1 MSFIGHSRKQ
11 PVWTNF
17 QVMDKNISLLRYFV
31 IAASIFAIVGC
42 TSRTNQ
48 KWLFHLPDPINPKVL
63 NAAGKQQYYK
73 CTDLLRAE
81 KSADDYCLLW
91 AYQTTDLDNGD
102 NIFPS
107 SLSFWDYLEAINLGE
122 YVPYLKQVAKVEP
135 NNSEVPS
142 KKSNTSNSPKPNV
155 TTTSSKAPPKVTTA
169 SSKARQKVTTV
180 SSGPTPKTASTYE
193 VVDNM
198 SEHDSEIINT
208 STRVQV
214 TIKLPGEK

>member
-1 MSFIGHSRKQ
+1 
-11 PVWTNF
+11 
-17 QVMDKNISLLRYFV
+17 MDKNISLLRYFV

-48 KWLFHLPDPINPKVL
+48 KWLFHLPDTINPKVL
-63 NAAGKQQYYK
+63 NAAGKQRYNECAK
-73 CTDLLRAE
+73 LLRAE

-122 YVPYLKQVAKVEP
+122 YVPYLKQVARAES
-135 NNSEVPS
+135 NNSEILT
-142 KKSNTSNSPKPNV
+142 KKLNSSNSSKPNV
-155 TTTSSKAPPKVTTA
+155 TTTSSKVSKKITTA
-169 SSKARQKVTTV
+169 SSKATPKVTTE